1 MTGWAREHERIRAA
15 YRFYD
20 SSAQE
25 QRKRDEANPG
35 VRRNAATRWAALAQA
50 LSARDLPAGPRILDV
65 GCGSGE
71 DLRRIAGQLGGL
83 RPRLHGVDLLPD
95 RVAAASRAVPG
106 ATFHVGG
113 AERLPYDDH
122 SFDVVIAATVFSSIL
137 DDRQAS
143 AVASEMLRL
152 VAAAG
157 RILCY
162 DVRYPNPWNSCTRSV
177 DARRLRQLFP
187 GTAMR
192 LTAVTLLPPLAR
204 RLGALAPAGYPPL
217 HALPFLRSHY
227 VAEIR
232 AAA

>member
-1 MTGWAREHERIRAA
+1 MTGWASEHERIRAA

-25 QRKRDEANPG
+25 QRKRDAANPG
-35 VRRNAATRWAALAQA
+35 VRRNAETRWAALWQA
-50 LSARDLPAGPRILDV
+50 LSPLDLRTGSRILDV

-71 DLRRIAGQLGGL
+71 DLRRIAGQLGEL
-83 RPRLHGVDLLPD
+83 CPRLHGVDLLPD

-113 AERLPYDDH
+113 GERLPYDDH

-137 DDRQAS
+137 DDQLAR
-143 AVASEMLRL
+143 AVAGEMLRL
-152 VAAAG
+152 VAATG
-157 RILCY
+157 RVLCY
-162 DVRYPNPWNSCTRSV
+162 DMRYPNPWNSRTRAV
-177 DARRLRQLFP
+177 GATTLRQLFP

-204 RLGALAPAGYPPL
+204 CLGALAPAAYPPL